1 MPLRDSSPLP
11 KAESA
16 GWVNDDRIIAVD
28 RPEWQ
33 KKGSCREAE
42 DPAIFFPSPGDTD
55 ALRSAKAMCNSCP
68 VVVTCLKYALKNN
81 ERYGIWGGKSTRERL
96 LILRAKRML
105 EKGEEA

>member
-1 MPLRDSSPLP
+1 VPLGEEIPIP

-16 GWVNDDRIIAVD
+16 GWISDDRIIAIE

-33 KKGSCREAE
+33 RQGLCKEAE
-42 DPAIFFPSPGDTD
+42 NSAIFFPSPGDTE
-55 ALRSAKAMCNSCP
+55 ALRAAKAMCGRCP
-68 VVVTCLKYALKNN
+68 VVVECLKYALENN

-105 EKGEEA
+105 EKGEA